1 MYDAILGLWIE
12 IWDELVETSYKV
24 LIKREIVTFAE
35 VVPSALIQTLLLET
49 FYNKAVENNKT
60 NNFTT
65 WVLIQRC
72 M

>member
-1 MYDAILGLWIE
+1 MYDANDGMWIK
-12 IWDELVETSYKV
+12 IWEELVETLCKV

-35 VVPSALIQTLLLET
+35 VVPSALIQTLLLES

-60 NNFTT
+60 NNFST